1 MPNRFVRLGSI
12 LFDHLVMIIVMFP
25 FMIIGT
31 LLLIGITEL
40 LEVQHNLLVIILLA
54 PFYLYL
60 NKDFYRGKSLAK
72 RVLGFQVVAVRTGQP
87 ASEVQCF
94 LRNLTFFIW
103 PIEVFISLIS
113 PKRRMGDILAHTKV
127 IQVSSEPVPQ
137 VWKDIKQTRWKNSY
151 FIIIL
156 LGLIYDY
163 IIFNVMTLLME

>member
-1 MPNRFVRLGSI
+1 M
-12 LFDHLVMIIVMFP
+12 
-25 FMIIGT
+25 
-31 LLLIGITEL
+31 
-40 LEVQHNLLVIILLA
+40 
-54 PFYLYL
+54 

-127 IQVSSEPVPQ
+127 IQVSSEPVPL

-156 LGLIYDY
+156 LGLIYGY